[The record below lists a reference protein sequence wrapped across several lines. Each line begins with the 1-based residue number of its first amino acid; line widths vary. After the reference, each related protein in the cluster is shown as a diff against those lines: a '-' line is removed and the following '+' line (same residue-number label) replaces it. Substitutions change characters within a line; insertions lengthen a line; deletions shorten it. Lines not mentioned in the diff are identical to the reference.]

1 MHTHTHKR
9 THMQLVSFYLL
20 LTTLANFTVCTKIA
34 VIVAASVVCILFVCV
49 RVCVCKFV
57 RDKKLLCLLQH
68 FYVAV
73 AVVVVVSANCAC

>member
-1 MHTHTHKR
+1 
-9 THMQLVSFYLL
+9 MQLVSFYLL

-49 RVCVCKFV
+49 CACVCKFV

-73 AVVVVVSANCAC
+73 VVVLSANCAC